1 MSLTKLYTVLNQGL
15 RRVMTEIEEIYLLRN
30 LHFNKAAICNKC
42 NMSIGA
48 FMNNTGYKISFFT
61 GKCLRTF
68 NTLKCTEKC
77 G

>member
-1 MSLTKLYTVLNQGL
+1 
-15 RRVMTEIEEIYLLRN
+15 MTEIEEIYLLRN

>member
-15 RRVMTEIEEIYLLRN
+15 RRVTTEIEEIYLLRN